1 MEIYA
6 LISCYACKTILSD
19 QGYEVTY
26 PDGYIYT
33 VCKKCEETANSN
45 LPAPSRL

>member
-1 MEIYA
+1 MPVPFGFNGKIYA

-33 VCKKCEETANSN
+33 VCENCRGETI
-45 LPAPSRL
+45 